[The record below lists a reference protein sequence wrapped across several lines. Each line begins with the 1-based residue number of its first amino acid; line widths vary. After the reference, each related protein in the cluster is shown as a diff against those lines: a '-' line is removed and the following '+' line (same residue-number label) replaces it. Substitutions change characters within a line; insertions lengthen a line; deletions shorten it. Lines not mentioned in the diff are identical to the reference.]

1 MYLKDLIGHDYT
13 GKKSNLTAWRA
24 EHKYSD
30 NALDLTS
37 WVAKENLVDDDVA
50 KAVGCTRPYFNKV
63 RNGMVTP
70 NLTLAMAIWDFTRRE
85 VPIEQ
90 LLPRAYRP
98 ALAKTKKAA
107 A

>member
-1 MYLKDLIGHDYT
+1 MYLTELIGRDYT
-13 GKKSNLTAWRA
+13 GKKSNLADWKA

-30 NALDLTS
+30 NNIDLTA
-37 WVAKENLVDDDVA
+37 WRDREGLVDDQIA
-50 KAVGCTRPYFNKV
+50 AAVGCTRPYFNKV

-90 LLPRAYRP
+90 LLPRVHRP
-98 ALAKTKKAA
+98 ALTKTKKAA
-107 A
+107 